1 MVRQL
6 TTTAAEAGTNEL
18 KKFAAYYNTQMSLA
32 FSQSTLQCLYLGR
45 DFNLLIK
52 KYATDFDKMGD
63 TFFNYVGKNFIEV
76 HQSCRK
82 LQDTLNLGLYEEY
95 GQYFNMMLKTYFGSR
110 IDA

>member
-1 MVRQL
+1 
-6 TTTAAEAGTNEL
+6 
-18 KKFAAYYNTQMSLA
+18 
-32 FSQSTLQCLYLGR
+32 
-45 DFNLLIK
+45 
-52 KYATDFDKMGD
+52 
-63 TFFNYVGKNFIEV
+63 V